1 MKDCTPPSLVSIA
14 PDVLVAR
21 VQDLLESGPG
31 PASGQVLE
39 LFLRRTR
46 RTRVEI
52 TGKSRDESRSV
63 ESGLA
68 VRRID
73 RREKTAGFAAAA
85 EGGREAYLEL
95 LRSADR
101 FRTPLDVETEPASRR
116 DREARIETR
125 KFDPPSIDEMT
136 DWLGE
141 AIREVEKEG
150 NGSTTVKVVNGWVE
164 TGITG
169 EAVVNSLGVQ
179 VGRARSRVWAGMQVR
194 VESGRDAW
202 ESFRLLVP
210 RAGGRLPEW
219 EPLLDRL
226 QTSER
231 GRRRGASAGLK
242 AVATM
247 VLLPEAA
254 AVLVQAAALQ
264 AHGRSAVPGEPV
276 GPGWCLADEPE
287 QPGMPFG
294 GAFDD
299 LGNRASRTV
308 LAEKGTVRARLEGPG
323 HGWRR
328 SYHDPPAAGFS
339 NLVVNPPI
347 APRPGGPVVVAL
359 SVHRLT
365 PEHYFAVGESSEGR
379 IRFRF
384 HVHRVPSQVLGGS
397 GKARE
402 TALGIRVPELIV
414 EGRMVTGLP

>member
-164 TGITG
+164 TGIHRRSGG
-169 EAVVNSLGVQ
+169 EQ
-179 VGRARSRVWAGMQVR
+179 PGRPGRPGP
-194 VESGRDAW
+194 EPGLGRDAG
-202 ESFRLLVP
+202 S
-210 RAGGRLPEW
+210 GRV
-219 EPLLDRL
+219 RK
-226 QTSER
+226 
-231 GRRRGASAGLK
+231 RR
-242 AVATM
+242 
-247 VLLPEAA
+247 
-254 AVLVQAAALQ
+254 
-264 AHGRSAVPGEPV
+264 
-276 GPGWCLADEPE
+276 
-287 QPGMPFG
+287 
-294 GAFDD
+294 
-299 LGNRASRTV
+299 LGNRSASWC
-308 LAEKGTVRARLEGPG
+308 PG
-323 HGWRR
+323 REAGCLSGSRSWTGCRR
-328 SYHDPPAAGFS
+328 RKEVGGGGLPPA
-339 NLVVNPPI
+339 
-347 APRPGGPVVVAL
+347 
-359 SVHRLT
+359 
-365 PEHYFAVGESSEGR
+365 
-379 IRFRF
+379 
-384 HVHRVPSQVLGGS
+384 
-397 GKARE
+397 
-402 TALGIRVPELIV
+402 
-414 EGRMVTGLP
+414 